1 MNKLICLPLLAFF
14 LASCA
19 GAEQPELTSFELPA
33 NVEVIFN
40 ALLPESSPPGEVPGQ
55 VVQFTLLDEVTGFE
69 INKQFLDP
77 TASGDLS
84 VSITLSVPPGT
95 LLKYRY
101 TRQSASGP
109 VDEVS
114 SNGQAISYR
123 AYLVDGPGH
132 VAYDMVAAWADLP
145 SEQATGQVSGTVTE
159 AGSNLPI
166 ANAVV
171 VAAGLQTHT
180 DDEGRFLIAGLPQG
194 LHNILVYSPAGDY
207 LPFQQGALV
216 AAASETPAHIQLTR
230 AQTARVTFL
239 MIPPE
244 EHTSS
249 TPVFLAG
256 NLDAFAGRPVLA
268 LQPDGRYSMTL
279 DLPTGVDI
287 RYKYTLGDGFW
298 NTEHRSEGDFVLRQ
312 LVIPPG
318 SENIEIEDQIAA
330 WTAGTSAPIWFEL
343 TAPGDALLAYI
354 QFNFGEWSTPLPM
367 WPLGA
372 GHWAYKLY
380 SPTNFAEPL
389 EYRYCLDA
397 ACTVIEAEPGQKRE
411 VAGNSQTL
419 QQMQDSIE
427 AWLGE

>member
-1 MNKLICLPLLAFF
+1 MNKPISFLLLAFF
-14 LASCA
+14 LAACA

-40 ALLPESSPPGEVPGQ
+40 ALLPESSPLGNA
-55 VVQFTLLDEVTGFE
+55 VQFTLLDEVTGFE
-69 INKQFLDP
+69 LNKQFLDP
-77 TASGDLS
+77 TTSGDHS

-95 LLKYRY
+95 LVKYRY

-114 SNGQAISYR
+114 ASGQAISYR

-132 VAYDMVAAWADLP
+132 VAYDVVAAWSDLP
-145 SEQATGQVSGTVTE
+145 SERPTGQVSGTVTE
-159 AGSNLPI
+159 TGGDLPI
-166 ANAVV
+166 AGVVV
-171 VAAGLQTHT
+171 VAAGLQTRT
-180 DDEGRFLIAGLPQG
+180 DGEGRFLITGLPQG
-194 LHNILVYSPAGDY
+194 LHNILVYSPAGSHM
-207 LPFQQGALV
+207 PFQQGALV
-216 AAASETPAHIQLTR
+216 AAASETPANIQLTR
-230 AQTARVTFL
+230 SQTASVTLF
-239 MIPPE
+239 MTPPE
-244 EHTSS
+244 DHTPS

-268 LQPDGRYSMTL
+268 LQPDGRYSLTL

-298 NTEHRSEGDFVLRQ
+298 NTEHRGEGAFVLRH

-318 SENIEIEDQIAA
+318 AVTIEIEDQIAS

-343 TAPGDALLAYI
+343 TASGDALLAYI

-397 ACTVIEAEPGQKRE
+397 ACTILEADPSQTRT
-411 VAGNSQTL
+411 VSGNSENL
-419 QQMQDSIE
+419 QQTQDRVE
-427 AWLGE
+427 AWQGE